1 MDSEKTTTK
10 GMKVETHVVLDVWWT
25 LSFGEQ
31 RCRSQQ
37 TPNALFKTAIDASL
51 PEDHLT
57 CQ

>member
-10 GMKVETHVVLDVWWT
+10 GVKVETHVVPDVWWT

-37 TPNALFKTAIDASL
+37 TPDALFKTAIDESPPNLAV
-51 PEDHLT
+51 T
-57 CQ
+57 

>member
-10 GMKVETHVVLDVWWT
+10 GVKVETHVVPDVWWT

-37 TPNALFKTAIDASL
+37 TPNALFKTAP
-51 PEDHLT
+51 PEEHLT